1 MQCSGIFT
9 DWMRKLSS
17 RQGAKPEKNGLPFGA
32 GCIFG
37 GVAAKSAFALLLTKV
52 TKPPY
57 PANISFYTIAG
68 KDTNLCAM
76 SGTGFRKRGEE
87 YDDETNNQW
96 YDRDRVSGS

>member
-52 TKPPY
+52 TKHDRH
-57 PANISFYTIAG
+57 IWRFKMKERRFI
-68 KDTNLCAM
+68 
-76 SGTGFRKRGEE
+76 EE
-87 YDDETNNQW
+87 DDLF
-96 YDRDRVSGS
+96 YDRERLPEP

>member
-37 GVAAKSAFALLLTKV
+37 GVAAKSAFAFTFDKSNKTYSASDFACRLV
-52 TKPPY
+52 FGW
-57 PANISFYTIAG
+57 NMIRCGQIF
-68 KDTNLCAM
+68 M
-76 SGTGFRKRGEE
+76 
-87 YDDETNNQW
+87 
-96 YDRDRVSGS
+96 